1 MNYDP
6 LAALY
11 DAQYASYR
19 DDLGFYTRLADD
31 YGSPVLELGAGSA
44 RVSAALARA
53 GHEVVG
59 VELSTEMLARA
70 YIRLEELGLSNR
82 VQLREGD
89 MRDFKLGRTFSLI
102 IAPFNTF
109 MHAYTLSDQDATLAT
124 VKRHLAPGGLFALDL
139 FNPNFNE
146 LNVLRREAEWD
157 EVGGPGSELF
167 LLQTHDP
174 DAQLIETRY
183 YLDTVAEDGTLKRQM
198 TTLKQRYFTKFE
210 LERALH
216 SAGFEHLQFFGHF
229 DRRRY
234 RSAEDHLICLAR

>member
-11 DAQYASYR
+11 DAQYARYR
-19 DDLGFYTRLADD
+19 DDLPFYTRLADD

-59 VELSTEMLARA
+59 IELSKEMLTRARA
-70 YIRLEELGLSNR
+70 RLEHLGLKER
-82 VQLREGD
+82 VQLHKGD
-89 MRDFKLGRTFSLI
+89 MRSFELGQAFPLI

-109 MHAYTLSDQDATLAT
+109 MHAYTPNDQDTTLAA

-146 LNVLRREAEWD
+146 LNVLRREAEWRN
-157 EVGGPGSELF
+157 VGGPRSELF

-174 DAQLIETRY
+174 NAQLIETRY
-183 YLDTVAEDGTLKRQM
+183 YLDTVAEDGTLKRQI
-198 TTLKQRYFTKFE
+198 TTLRQRYFTRFE
-210 LERALH
+210 LERALRT
-216 SAGFEHLQFFGHF
+216 AGFEHLQFFGHF
-229 DRRRY
+229 DRRHY
-234 RSAEDHLICLAR
+234 RTAEDHLICLAR

>member
-1 MNYDP
+1 MNYDS

-11 DAQYASYR
+11 DAQYARYR
-19 DDLGFYTRLADD
+19 DDLPFYTRLADD
-31 YGSPVLELGAGSA
+31 YGGPVLELGAGSA

-59 VELSTEMLARA
+59 VELSEEMLARA
-70 YIRLEELGLSNR
+70 RVRLEGLGLEDCVR
-82 VQLREGD
+82 LREGD
-89 MRDFKLGRTFSLI
+89 MRSFELGQAFPLI

-109 MHAYTLSDQDATLAT
+109 MHAYTLSDQDAALAA
-124 VKRHLAPGGLFALDL
+124 VRRHLAPGGLFALDL

-157 EVGGPGSELF
+157 EVGGPEGELF

-174 DAQLIETRY
+174 DAQLVTTRY
-183 YLDTVAEDGTLKRQM
+183 YLDTVAKDGTLTRQII
-198 TTLKQRYFTKFE
+198 TLKQRYFTRFE
-210 LERALH
+210 LERALRT
-216 SAGFEHLQFFGHF
+216 AGFEHLQFFGHF
-229 DRRRY
+229 DRRHY